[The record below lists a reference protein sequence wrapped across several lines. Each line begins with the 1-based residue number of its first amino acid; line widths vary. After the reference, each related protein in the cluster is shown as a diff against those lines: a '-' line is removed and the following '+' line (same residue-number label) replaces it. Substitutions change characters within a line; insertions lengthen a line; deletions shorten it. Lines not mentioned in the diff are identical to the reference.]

1 MSYLNYEVTTQVSL
15 SYYDRTETPRPKG
28 WGFFMS
34 KMLEVRGPSQ
44 LLFRICHTT
53 QEDEV
58 RGTSSIS
65 CFAWLSYTKKM
76 KLQWDLSTI
85 RELVSHVRYKLVQRD
100 HGEFSE
106 SFGLLSYMRNYL
118 LVEMIL
124 SKNKFKRFTR
134 NVIVYWNL
142 FRTFV

>member
-1 MSYLNYEVTTQVSL
+1 MSYLNYEVTTQVNL

-53 QEDEV
+53 QEDV
-58 RGTSSIS
+58 IRGTSSIS

-76 KLQWDLSTI
+76 KFSGTCPPSG
-85 RELVSHVRYKLVQRD
+85 ELVSHVRYKLVQM
-100 HGEFSE
+100 HEGEFSE
-106 SFGLLSYMRNYL
+106 SFGVLSYTHA
-118 LVEMIL
+118 
-124 SKNKFKRFTR
+124 K
-134 NVIVYWNL
+134 L
-142 FRTFV
+142 FVSRDVSE